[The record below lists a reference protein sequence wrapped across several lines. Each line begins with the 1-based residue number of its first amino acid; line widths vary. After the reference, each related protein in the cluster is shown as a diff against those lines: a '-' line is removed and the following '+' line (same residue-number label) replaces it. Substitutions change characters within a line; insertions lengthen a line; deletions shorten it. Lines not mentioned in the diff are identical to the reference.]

1 MKTLLTLKT
10 LLTMTLLCG
19 LAAACGEALLA
30 EPEVIIT
37 EVIDATPPPVA
48 IPGRAVL
55 AGPGDYTCHDG
66 ALGVHIQLERGQ
78 RRLEIVFDRDKPASH
93 TVELASPVA
102 TEWFLVADRADRVWY
117 VVGTSVVKCFDWRR
131 DPTAGGRSLLVTT
144 YGLPADL
151 EKLTKAGAPPE
162 VVAPF
167 AESL

>member
-1 MKTLLTLKT
+1 MKT
-10 LLTMTLLCG
+10 LLTMTLLSG

-66 ALGVHIQLERGQ
+66 ALGVRIQLERGQ

-93 TVELASPVA
+93 TVELAPPPAA
-102 TEWFLVADRADRVWY
+102 TEWFLLAERADRVWF
-117 VVGTSVVKCFDWRR
+117 VAEKSVVKCFDWRK
-131 DPTAGGRSLLVTT
+131 DPATERRSLLVTT
-144 YGLPADL
+144 YGIPMDL
-151 EKLTKAGAPPE
+151 EKLMKAGAPPE